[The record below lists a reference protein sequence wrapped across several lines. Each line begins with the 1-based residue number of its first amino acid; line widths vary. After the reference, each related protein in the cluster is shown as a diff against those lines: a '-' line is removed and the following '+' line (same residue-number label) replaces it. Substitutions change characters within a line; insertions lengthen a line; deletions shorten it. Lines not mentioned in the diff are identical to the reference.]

1 MWLLIARAEGVDE
14 FVRDIF
20 GDFENVVALVLS
32 FQRGTPN
39 AVNGLALLVH
49 YVVVFEQ
56 VFAGVEVL
64 RFDRLLRV
72 LYAARNELGLD
83 GHAFRHAQ
91 TVHQRLHAFA
101 AEDAHEIVFEREEE
115 ARRTRVALTDGAS
128 AQLIVDAAGF
138 VAFGAE
144 NVQAA
149 ELDDLVV
156 LGLALIGKLVV
167 DGLPLIG
174 GDLKNLAF
182 VLE

>member
-72 LYAARNELGLD
+72 LYAARNEFGLD

-101 AEDAHEIVFEREEE
+101 AEDAHEIVFERKEK
-115 ARRTRVALTDGAS
+115 ARRTRVALPPAPPP
-128 AQLIVDAAGF
+128 QLIAAAP
-138 VAFGAE
+138 AFAPSP
-144 NVQAA
+144 AA
-149 ELDDLVV
+149 HPPPPHLHDLTP
-156 LGLALIGKLVV
+156 LS
-167 DGLPLIG
+167 LP
-174 GDLKNLAF
+174 
-182 VLE
+182 